1 MRKRTFF
8 GIIMVLLM
16 TMTGCT
22 EQTELSCDALP
33 TKVTV
38 MGYVRYIAYDKNLS
52 AEDPE
57 LVSPGHLVNIFYGIP
72 NEKGNVEAYA
82 LKTVAVDNNA
92 YFNVSLGCP
101 IGKSLKVRVESSMY
115 GESYAKNE
123 KGKNVS
129 CGAYFFSEQEAT
141 ISCGSA
147 HSFKIDMSPV
157 ANYGED
163 GLKQPQQ

>member
-1 MRKRTFF
+1 MKKRTFF

-16 TMTGCT
+16 TITGCT

-38 MGYVRYIAYDKNLS
+38 MGYVRYIAYDKNIS

-57 LVSPGHLVNIFYGIP
+57 LVNSGHQVKIFYGVP
-72 NEKGNVEAYA
+72 NDKGVVEAYA
-82 LKTVAVDNNA
+82 LKTTKVDNNA
-92 YFNVSLGCP
+92 FFKVSLGCP
-101 IGKSLKVRVESSMY
+101 VGKTLKVRVESSMI
-115 GESYAKNE
+115 GDSYSTNE
-123 KGKNVS
+123 KGTKVP
-129 CGAYFFSEQEAT
+129 CEAYFFSEQEAT

-163 GLKQPQQ
+163 GLKQPK